1 MKRSEFLKTTAVAGI
16 GTLCCSVAAGG
27 LLTGCAG
34 ARYVDGSESNGSVV
48 VPLSQ
53 FGDTNAP
60 AGAPVAVTV
69 RKTGAMQGPIYVV
82 RDGGQYMAL
91 SMVCTHKGCTVRP
104 ISDTAI
110 TSFECPCHGSEFSSD
125 GAVLSPP
132 AKTPLVRY
140 TVTSDANNIYI
151 KL

>member
-1 MKRSEFLKTTAVAGI
+1 MHRSEFLRATTVAGI
-16 GTLCCSVAAGG
+16 GTLCCSVTIGG
-27 LLTGCAG
+27 LLTGCAS
-34 ARYVDGSESNGSVV
+34 ARYVDGTESNGTIV
-48 VPLSQ
+48 VPLTQ
-53 FGDTNAP
+53 FGDTSAP
-60 AGAPVAVTV
+60 AGAPTAITV

-82 RDGGQYMAL
+82 RDGGTYTAL

-110 TSFECPCHGSEFSSD
+110 TSFECPCHGSEFSAD

-132 AKTPLVRY
+132 AKEPLIRY
-140 TVTSDANNIYI
+140 AVTADANNIYI